1 MANKKADFKLDN
13 VKEIKKQSNV
23 KNCWF
28 DEREGLF
35 HCLMKNGSEWTSP
48 TGSAQDDWKRV
59 PKKAGSK
66 FVDEIL
72 KQDYIKSC
80 WFDDSEGLIHCLLS
94 DGSEWTSPTWNKQ
107 DKWKRV
113 LKRGKPEPEHNDS
126 LLPQIEAQLYA
137 QSMESPWGDL
147 PPTQQK
153 IHEIMGAMTDLLLYK
168 NQKYGDSAINPKK
181 IFYKGD
187 STNSILIRLD
197 DKIGRV
203 MSNTEEK
210 PRVNDVCDI
219 IGYCTLLLISMGVT
233 AEDIAKFKD

>member
-1 MANKKADFKLDN
+1 MARKKLLT
-13 VKEIKKQSNV
+13 E
-23 KNCWF
+23 
-28 DEREGLF
+28 
-35 HCLMKNGSEWTSP
+35 SEAKGMVRTCE
-48 TGSAQDDWKRV
+48 V
-59 PKKAGSK
+59 CGSK
-66 FVDEIL
+66 FIDTTGAGSLMCPKCIEETVARHKIRVPEKSL
-72 KQDYIKSC
+72 EEAIKH
-80 WFDDSEGLIHCLLS
+80 D
-94 DGSEWTSPTWNKQ
+94 
-107 DKWKRV
+107 
-113 LKRGKPEPEHNDS
+113 DS

-137 QSMESPWGDL
+137 QTMESPWGDL

-153 IHEIMGAMTDLLLYK
+153 ILEIMNAMKDLLLYK

-233 AEDIAKFKD
+233 SEDIAKFKD

>member
-1 MANKKADFKLDN
+1 MGNCRICGMELPKNAGIICDN
-13 VKEIKKQSNV
+13 CLEELRMKTPIK
-23 KNCWF
+23 
-28 DEREGLF
+28 
-35 HCLMKNGSEWTSP
+35 
-48 TGSAQDDWKRV
+48 V
-59 PKKAGSK
+59 PKKGTAQPVTENEITMDAVTGMNLANLMSK
-66 FVDEIL
+66 
-72 KQDYIKSC
+72 
-80 WFDDSEGLIHCLLS
+80 
-94 DGSEWTSPTWNKQ
+94 
-107 DKWKRV
+107 
-113 LKRGKPEPEHNDS
+113 
-126 LLPQIEAQLYA
+126 
-137 QSMESPWGDL
+137 SPWGDL

-153 IHEIMGAMTDLLLYK
+153 IHEIMGAMKDLLLYK
-168 NQKYGDSAINPKK
+168 NQKYGDSAINPKG